1 MQDLDP
7 TQYGETDAGGWRR
20 AERFVG
26 ARETLPLM
34 AQQDHLRRDL
44 L

>member
-1 MQDLDP
+1 MQDLDA
-7 TQYGETDAGGWRR
+7 TQFGEADTRGRRR

-26 ARETLPLM
+26 VKETLPLM

>member
-7 TQYGETDAGGWRR
+7 TQYDKAAAGGRRR
-20 AERFVG
+20 AETVIG

>member
-1 MQDLDP
+1 MQDLDL
-7 TQYGETDAGGWRR
+7 TQYGEADAGGRRR
-20 AERFVG
+20 AERLLV
-26 ARETLPLM
+26 RETLPLM